1 MEFETAKDIFLAI
14 AEALQEGIAQRV
26 VEQMQADEPPRAR
39 LLALDEIVGAND
51 RWLEVADNGLL
62 FAISRAER
70 DDDEHVLGVWNMTT
84 YYALNDDYGAT
95 WRVWQGEPDAERR
108 ASVPWKRLKMRG
120 DQCRACHVD
129 RLRKLMDDMQAIS
142 DEALDIMREA
152 AEILAEIDD
161 DENAE

>member
-1 MEFETAKDIFLAI
+1 MEFETAKDIFLAL

-51 RWLEVADNGLL
+51 RWLEVAGNDLL
-62 FAISRAER
+62 FPVAYAGS
-70 DDDEHVLGVWNMTT
+70 DENEHELGFWNMSP

-95 WRVWQGEPDAERR
+95 WRVWKGEPDAERR

-120 DQCRACHVD
+120 DQCRACRVD

-142 DEALDIMREA
+142 TEALGIMREA
-152 AEILAEIDD
+152 AEILAEIDEGE
-161 DENAE
+161 DE